1 MILQRCTMKKKITCT
16 YSPKYYGGAFDIDPY
31 SFWTSEDFREF
42 SDELESALIEKGFDE
57 AGVDMELDDDYRTIH
72 VYAQDEY
79 DIDYETSFVPD
90 MRRIRRPSDI
100 SKYKDEI
107 VNDLW
112 SQYCKMHESD
122 FIDY

>member
-1 MILQRCTMKKKITCT
+1 MKKKTI
-16 YSPKYYGGAFDIDPY
+16 YIYNLPYYGGAFDIDPY

-42 SDELESALIEKGFDE
+42 SDELELALVEKGFDE
-57 AGVDMELDDDYRTIH
+57 AGVDMELDGDYRTIH

-79 DIDYETSFVPD
+79 DIDYEASFVPD
-90 MRRIRRPSDI
+90 MRKIRRPSDI
-100 SKYKDEI
+100 SKYTDEI

-112 SQYCKMHESD
+112 SQYCKMHESY

>member
-1 MILQRCTMKKKITCT
+1 MKKKITCT

-42 SDELESALIEKGFDE
+42 SDELESALIEKGFYE

-79 DIDYETSFVPD
+79 DIEYETSVVPD

-100 SKYKDEI
+100 RKYKDEI

-122 FIDY
+122 FIDYEL